1 MSWLQIIK
9 DISECSNCGE
19 CCSNILLISDKEQKA
34 IKKYIREHNI
44 KPLNKQSLLAGYI
57 DVCPFRD
64 KEQKNCIIYSVRPEI
79 CRKFNCFNSVK
90 ENLNYKELQ
99 AVNMLKTFF
108 PTEFCEDTSEM
119 QLELNKKINKFNKL
133 HIQK

>member
-1 MSWLQIIK
+1 MQIIK

-19 CCSNILLISDKEQKA
+19 CCSNILLISDKEQK
-34 IKKYIREHNI
+34 K
-44 KPLNKQSLLAGYI
+44 
-57 DVCPFRD
+57 
-64 KEQKNCIIYSVRPEI
+64 CIIYSVRPEI

-119 QLELNKKINKFNKL
+119 QLELNKKINKFKKL